1 MTRESVSGVSLL
13 DALRRIGP
21 DGTAAALAAVPSL
34 RDELIE
40 EHGRMRAETVY
51 SAKRDTIIEMAEDG
65 CSDREIADRLGC
77 SSSNVA
83 QRRRQMGIPAGGFSR
98 RWTEAEEEH
107 LRQMV
112 ARGFTLDQMAAELG
126 RSTCAVEYRRKKIH
140 ANLRCTPRRWSEHD
154 EAVLAAHW
162 EAGTPIDEI
171 CRMLGRSTD
180 GVKNRAR
187 KLGLTKSRKR
197 FAVVQKRIRE
207 EFWARSA

>member
-1 MTRESVSGVSLL
+1 MTREAVSGVSLL

-83 QRRRQMGIPAGGFSR
+83 QRRRQMGIPAGGVSK
-98 RWTEAEEEH
+98 RWTDAEEEH

-112 ARGFTLDQMAAELG
+112 AMGFTLDEMAAELG

-154 EAVLAAHW
+154 DAILAAHW
-162 EAGTPIDEI
+162 EAGTPICLLYTSPSTCPPPQCVEQLAL
-171 CRMLGRSTD
+171 RRLGFDPSPRHLRYCLVRLAT
-180 GVKNRAR
+180 RR
-187 KLGLTKSRKR
+187 R
-197 FAVVQKRIRE
+197 
-207 EFWARSA
+207 